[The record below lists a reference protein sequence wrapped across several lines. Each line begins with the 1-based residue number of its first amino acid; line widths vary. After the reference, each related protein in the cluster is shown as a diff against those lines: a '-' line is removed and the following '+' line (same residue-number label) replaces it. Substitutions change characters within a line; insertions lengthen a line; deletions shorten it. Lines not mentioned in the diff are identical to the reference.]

1 MKNMLKIMERTKI
14 WFSISLIIIVIGMG
28 FLGFRGLNFGIDFRG
43 GSDIVL
49 QLNENINKDEV
60 DVIIKNYAPDA
71 STNSLDNNQYEVKSA
86 DLDSDKLDSIMT
98 DIKNKYQLS
107 DDILVSQDEIGSSIG
122 KELTQNS
129 IKALLAAFGAMLIY
143 IAIRF
148 EFKFGVAAII
158 ATIHDILIT
167 LAVYAVFNVPV
178 NTPFI
183 AAMLTIVG
191 YSMCDTIV
199 IFDRIRE
206 NTKIMRR
213 AKSIEVADVSITET
227 IARSL
232 YTSLATVITIIALNF
247 LVPSVKQ
254 FTFPLIVG
262 IISGAYS
269 SICIASPIWVYLKN
283 KIGNKKGKLQNA

>member
-1 MKNMLKIMERTKI
+1 MLKIMERTKI

-28 FLGFRGLNFGIDFRG
+28 FLFARGLNFGIDFKG
-43 GSDIVL
+43 GSDVIL
-49 QLNENINKDEV
+49 QLNENINREEV
-60 DVIIKNYAPDA
+60 DTIIRTYAPDA
-71 STNSLDNNQYEVKSA
+71 STNTLDNNRYEIKSA
-86 DLDSDKLDSIMT
+86 ELDSTKLDSIMT
-98 DIKNKYQLS
+98 DVKAKYQL
-107 DDILVSQDEIGSSIG
+107 DDKLLVSQDEIGSSVG
-122 KELTQNS
+122 KELTKNS
-129 IKALLAAFGAMLIY
+129 ITALLAAFGAMLIY

-148 EFKFGVAAII
+148 EFKFGVAAIA
-158 ATIHDILIT
+158 ATVHDILIT
-167 LAVYAVFNVPV
+167 LSFYAIFNIPV

-227 IARSL
+227 IARSI
-232 YTSLATVITIIALNF
+232 YTSLATVVTIIAMNF
-247 LVPSVKQ
+247 LVPSVQ
-254 FTFPLIVG
+254 GFTIPLIVG

-269 SICIASPIWVYLKN
+269 SICIASPIWVYLKD
-283 KIGNKKGKLQNA
+283 KIGNKKEKLQRA